1 MPGVK
6 KIDYRELGKSAQ
18 QTPQETPQGET
29 AVGSPQQEQETIE
42 IEKVSFFSSLATKW
56 GMMDK
61 KIKVEFILFIIIIG
75 LTIISMAYYF
85 SKTRVPKIQLTP
97 EELSLPEENEPPDTA
112 PEYEYL
118 VPEL

>member
-6 KIDYRELGKSAQ
+6 KIDYRELNKETSQ
-18 QTPQETPQGET
+18 QTPQGET
-29 AVGSPQQEQETIE
+29 PTAPTQQEQGTVE
-42 IEKVSFFSSLATKW
+42 IEKVSFFSSLGTKW
-56 GMMDK
+56 GMMDRK
-61 KIKVEFILFIIIIG
+61 VKIELVLFVVIII
-75 LTIISMAYYF
+75 LTIISIGYYF
-85 SKTRVPKIQLTP
+85 NKTKVPKIQFTP